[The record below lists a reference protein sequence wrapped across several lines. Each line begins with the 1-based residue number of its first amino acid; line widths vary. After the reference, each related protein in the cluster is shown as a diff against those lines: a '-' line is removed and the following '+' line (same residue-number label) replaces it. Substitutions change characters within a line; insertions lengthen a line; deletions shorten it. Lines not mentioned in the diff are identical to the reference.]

1 MFCVARRLGCAIA
14 AVCVL
19 TFGAS
24 ALAQTPPAA
33 PAQEKPA
40 GDLPSAQRI
49 IDRHIQALGGAEA
62 LRALKSQ
69 RAVGKLAIPANGMS
83 GSVEIFTMRPNK
95 ILVKQNIEG
104 IGNVS
109 EGFDGTHAWTLSA
122 MTGPMLTTG
131 AALEQKKLDSDFEA
145 GLNPALRYSAMK
157 TVAKEMF
164 DGKEVYR
171 VSMTRKEGG
180 EDIGFFDITTG
191 LKAGAIATREGP
203 MGAMQ
208 VTSTTTDYKK
218 FDKVMMPTTIKQ
230 SVSGIDIVITI
241 TSVELDK
248 VEPAVFELPA
258 EIKALIK

>member
-1 MFCVARRLGCAIA
+1 MFRVARRLSCALA

-19 TFGAS
+19 TFSAS

-33 PAQEKPA
+33 PAPQTPA
-40 GDLPSAQRI
+40 GDLPTAQSL
-49 IDRHIQALGGAEA
+49 IDRHIQASGGAEA

-69 RAVGKLAIPANGMS
+69 RAVGKVTIPANGMS
-83 GSVEIFTMRPNK
+83 GSVEVFTMRPNK

-104 IGNVS
+104 IGNMS

-157 TVAKEMF
+157 TVGKETF
-164 DGKEVYR
+164 DGKEVYK

-180 EDIGFFDITTG
+180 EDIGFFDVATG
-191 LKAGAIATREGP
+191 YKIGGIATREGP
-203 MGAMQ
+203 MGSMQ

-218 FDKVMMPTTIKQ
+218 FGNVMMPTNIKQ

-241 TSVELDK
+241 TSVEVDK
-248 VEPAVFELPA
+248 VDPAVFELPA